1 MLLLSSEGDVVNFTE
16 DNAGDRAKEKA
27 AITEEDEVDVTENL
41 LFSTRRT
48 NIFTGKNRAVR

>member
-27 AITEEDEVDVTENL
+27 AITEEDEVDVTEN
-41 LFSTRRT
+41 TI
-48 NIFTGKNRAVR
+48 IFDEENEYFHGEELGG